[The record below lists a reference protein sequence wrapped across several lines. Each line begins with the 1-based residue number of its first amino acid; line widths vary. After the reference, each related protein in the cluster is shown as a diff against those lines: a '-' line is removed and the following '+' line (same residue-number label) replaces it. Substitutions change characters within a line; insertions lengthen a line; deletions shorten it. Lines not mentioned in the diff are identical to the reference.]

1 MLELAAMT
9 IDIAMQS
16 QSGGGHSSQD
26 RTSRQTL
33 KFVKDFLSKL
43 VLPSAFLLHIPSGL
57 QIAGT
62 IKDSGMEEPISGYY
76 FKHGIAGLA
85 EIYVIGIKE
94 IPSGVFPLPQTQ
106 LIGAGQQAA
115 QVLSNLLFPSEAIRV
130 TPSHFSVSLRK
141 LSLKLDPPFNSISWL
156 QC

>member
-85 EIYVIGIKE
+85 EI
-94 IPSGVFPLPQTQ
+94 
-106 LIGAGQQAA
+106 
-115 QVLSNLLFPSEAIRV
+115 
-130 TPSHFSVSLRK
+130 
-141 LSLKLDPPFNSISWL
+141 
-156 QC
+156 